1 MDGAGRALILV
12 YKRDRTARNHE
23 GFEDI
28 ICRNCQVRQ
37 ACRRGNT
44 VGEDDIY
51 ADSVILSRPEDLD
64 TDRLGQYS
72 VRENAKTFHES
83 IIRLAKIG
91 DDLQLKGLSYGGR
104 VLLIGGVG
112 TDFEAFVQYLSR
124 EIPINIVRP
133 RMERVLGRPDSIRE
147 SISFWFEFAKR
158 NAPSILYLEKMEYIA
173 PAQSRESALL
183 GIEAEGTSWVNDEV
197 LLVASTSS
205 PQLMDAELLSVF
217 NHTFVS
223 ESATLDDRVRLFEAA
238 FKDREDLSPTDAAEL
253 SEGWSFSETQHLAVS
268 LVLCQAQEEGQIPRE
283 KLEQMI
289 ADSGVLP
296 VGRKRAFEDMVTRI
310 QGLKVP
316 SISPVETEYPDEFLD
331 QLYLLAVGEN
341 YAETQRVI
349 EALNSSLPL
358 SSKDL
363 EYLSEYPFLMK
374 GTAEDRLTRLLRA
387 KKSNDR
393 LRRIMGR

>member
-1 MDGAGRALILV
+1 
-12 YKRDRTARNHE
+12 
-23 GFEDI
+23 
-28 ICRNCQVRQ
+28 
-37 ACRRGNT
+37 
-44 VGEDDIY
+44 
-51 ADSVILSRPEDLD
+51 
-64 TDRLGQYS
+64 
-72 VRENAKTFHES
+72 
-83 IIRLAKIG
+83 
-91 DDLQLKGLSYGGR
+91 
-104 VLLIGGVG
+104 
-112 TDFEAFVQYLSR
+112 
-124 EIPINIVRP
+124 
-133 RMERVLGRPDSIRE
+133 
-147 SISFWFEFAKR
+147 
-158 NAPSILYLEKMEYIA
+158 
-173 PAQSRESALL
+173 LL

-217 NHTFVS
+217 NRTFVS

-253 SEGWSFSETQHLAVS
+253 SEGWSFSETQHLAVY
-268 LVLCQAQEEGQIPRE
+268 LVLYQAQDEGQIPRE

-296 VGRKRAFEDMVTRI
+296 VGRKRAFEHMVTQI

-316 SISPVETEYPDEFLD
+316 SISSVETEYPDEFLD

-387 KKSNDR
+387 KKNNDR

>member
-1 MDGAGRALILV
+1 
-12 YKRDRTARNHE
+12 
-23 GFEDI
+23 
-28 ICRNCQVRQ
+28 
-37 ACRRGNT
+37 

-51 ADSVILSRPEDLD
+51 ADSVTLIRPEDLD
-64 TDRLGQYS
+64 TDRLSQYS
-72 VRENAKTFHES
+72 VRENARTFHES
-83 IIRLAKIG
+83 IVRFGKTSENLKK
-91 DDLQLKGLSYGGR
+91 KGLAFGGK

-112 TDFEAFVQYLSR
+112 TDFEAFVHHLSR

-133 RMERVLGRPDSIRE
+133 RIERILGIPDSVRK

-158 NAPSILYLEKMEYIA
+158 NAPSILYLERTEYIA
-173 PAQSRESALL
+173 PAHSRESALL
-183 GIEAEGTSWVNDEV
+183 GIEAEGISWDKDEV

-205 PQLMDAELLSVF
+205 PQVMDAELLSVF

-223 ESATLDDRVRLFEAA
+223 EAATLDDRVRLFEAA
-238 FKDREDLSPTDAAEL
+238 FEDREDLRPTEVAEL
-253 SEGWSFSETQHLAVS
+253 TEGWSFSEAKHLAVN
-268 LVLCQAQEEGQIPRE
+268 LFLCEAQEEGEIPRE
-283 KLEQMI
+283 KLEQMV

-296 VGRKRAFEDMVTRI
+296 VGRKRAFEHMVTRI

-316 SISPVETEYPDEFLD
+316 SISSVETEYPDEFLD

-374 GTAEDRLTRLLRA
+374 GTPEDRLTRLLRA
-387 KKSNDR
+387 KKNNDR